1 MFEIDIGPWKKREK
15 PVIKCPEYKD
25 DESWDDMVGKGGYD
39 PTKAAVTKPFVRKLI
54 GATNAERRIFYQ
66 NEQKRLRLLQD
77 AADGKIELKEGDL
90 EFALEKRRNVKMF
103 LKKEETSIKGEPM
116 ERLPDCKTEPEP
128 ESQVNQI
135 KQELHSDPVTVT
147 TEFGHAPQEMALP
160 VTVKREFGAFA
171 GHVTVKKEEDFI
183 HLYEKR
189 QRDLQKVMKNLQ
201 SEDPNLLDPRLQ
213 IPEDGRFRERSPS
226 PIFSDVQSDPRL
238 RVNPVALMKG
248 KENVRDPR
256 ENTSKGLEE
265 DEAHK
270 LARQKLLREKQNITT
285 DTILVDIDILDHLI
299 DEVKEKSPPTVRVRS
314 NSTCSI
320 ESKES
325 GEITDDS
332 DDDVIVIS
340 DSDEEPCD
348 LDSILNSADF
358 VELKQCALAAKRAK
372 SIKVTKH
379 SLEVSVSKSKPLS

>member
-15 PVIKCPEYKD
+15 PVINCPEYKD

-39 PTKAAVTKPFVRKLI
+39 PTKAEITKPFVRKLI
-54 GATNAERRIFYQ
+54 GATNAERRIFCQ

-90 EFALEKRRNVKMF
+90 AFALEKRRKVKMF
-103 LKKEETSIKGEPM
+103 PKKEETSIKGEPM

-128 ESQVNQI
+128 ESQVNRI

-147 TEFGHAPQEMALP
+147 TEFGNAPQIMALP
-160 VTVKREFGAFA
+160 VAVKREYG
-171 GHVTVKKEEDFI
+171 GLVTIKKEEDFI

-213 IPEDGRFRERSPS
+213 IPEVGRYRERSPS
-226 PIFSDVQSDPRL
+226 PIFSDLQSDPRL

-270 LARQKLLREKQNITT
+270 LARQKLLREKQNITS
-285 DTILVDIDILDHLI
+285 DTILVDIDVLDHLI
-299 DEVKEKSPPTVRVRS
+299 DEVKETASPTARMRS
-314 NSTCSI
+314 SSACSV

-372 SIKVTKH
+372 SVKVTKN
-379 SLEVSVSKSKPLS
+379 SLEVSVSKSKSLS